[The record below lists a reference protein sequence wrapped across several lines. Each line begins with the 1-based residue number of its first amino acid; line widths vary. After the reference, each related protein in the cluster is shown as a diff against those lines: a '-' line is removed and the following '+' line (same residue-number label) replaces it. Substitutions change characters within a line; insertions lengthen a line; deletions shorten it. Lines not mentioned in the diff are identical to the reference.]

1 MLWRRRSGTLLVA
14 AALAALFA
22 TALCVRASFAQSGLT
37 SSADKTPKRGSA
49 VPRTRNMPP
58 AIEKALQYLL
68 RTQNADGGWGA
79 EKGFPS
85 TGADTAIAAL
95 ALLRAGVE
103 PTQRDDE
110 SRALAAALAALVR
123 EVDASDGRTAAL
135 PHDSVQVQLKLG
147 GGADCCLVTMA
158 LAEGV
163 GTVSKTDR
171 PRFRAALT
179 KCVRKVGN
187 SISRPLEPPAAG
199 GDWRSAVA
207 KSDNIFPNDPKR
219 SVLRLQALQRAA
231 VAGVFVDEVAEA
243 AVEAII
249 DGVHGGGGLDSD
261 ACTIGILH
269 NARLLEAWRRS
280 HGRTPSQHAGK
291 RDAQIDEKCDGVLRH
306 VIQEMQIF
314 PGSYLRIHD
323 AEGEYP
329 FFYMLLSE
337 AFAARGGS
345 MFDDWQRGVSKQVW
359 SRQDA
364 AGSFTG
370 LHCISGTTFPTAAMV
385 LAALAA
391 EAPQAPGDDTARR
404 PRSLATP
411 PVTE

>member
-49 VPRTRNMPP
+49 VPRTRNVPP
-58 AIEKALQYLL
+58 AIKKALQYLL
-68 RTQNADGGWGA
+68 WTQNADGGWGA
-79 EKGFPS
+79 QKGSPS
-85 TGADTAIAAL
+85 TGAHTAIAAL

-123 EVDASDGRTAAL
+123 EVDASDDRTLAL
-135 PHDSVQVQLKLG
+135 PHDSLQVQIKIG
-147 GGADCCLVTMA
+147 GAADCCLVTMA

-187 SISRPLEPPAAG
+187 SIPRPLEPPA
-199 GDWRSAVA
+199 SAVA
-207 KSDNIFPNDPKR
+207 EAAAKIDNLRPNDPKT

-231 VAGVFVDEVAEA
+231 VAGVFVDEAAEA
-243 AVEAII
+243 ALEAII
-249 DGVHGGGGLDSD
+249 DGVHRQYGLDGD

-291 RDAQIDEKCDGVLRH
+291 RDAQIDEECDGVLRH
-306 VIQEMQIF
+306 VIQKMRID

-345 MFDDWQRGVSKQVW
+345 MFDEW
-359 SRQDA
+359 
-364 AGSFTG
+364 
-370 LHCISGTTFPTAAMV
+370 
-385 LAALAA
+385 
-391 EAPQAPGDDTARR
+391 
-404 PRSLATP
+404 
-411 PVTE
+411 